1 MRATESYSKK
11 RRTQAANARSRTR
24 LQTAKDAGNTK
35 RNRQFSNPMRLSGAW
50 TLREFRE
57 FSRIPNWRPLALI
70 RVRVVMCWPPPGF
83 EQEETEG
90 TEGGYVESSL
100 KSATPIQG
108 IAVSRRL
115 DFTRISRILTNSQLA
130 PIGVNSRKG
139 LHMLASAWI

>member
-35 RNRQFSNPMRLSGAW
+35 RNRQFSNPVRLCGAW

-70 RVRVVMCWPPPGF
+70 RVRVFMCSPPPGF

-90 TEGGYVESSL
+90 TEWAVANGLEQKHCIGNASETGIES
-100 KSATPIQG
+100 
-108 IAVSRRL
+108 
-115 DFTRISRILTNSQLA
+115 DFETRPQLIL
-130 PIGVNSRKG
+130 
-139 LHMLASAWI
+139 